1 MNTTGSYKIA
11 RLYIDKQ
18 YISLRLVDLL
28 YLSRMFHVVQNQL
41 SVYTLSLLD
50 VLAYLTV
57 AWNSINY
64 VEPAPK
70 ASKHIMYSQPS
81 DELKTTLKA

>member
-1 MNTTGSYKIA
+1 MAEGLPGICESMCGNKQYGCKKGNFRMNTTGSYRIA
-11 RLYIDKQ
+11 RLCIDKQ

-57 AWNSINY
+57 
-64 VEPAPK
+64 E
-70 ASKHIMYSQPS
+70 
-81 DELKTTLKA
+81 